1 MDFVRLQ
8 SYYSAFLTSP
18 TNCRCVVILSSGFHG
33 AYFRDAFQLIH
44 ALGVIFYAEGLG
56 ASQPYR
62 AFRVIEPY
70 RVAYFAIGCD
80 SFGW

>member
-44 ALGVIFYAEGLG
+44 ALGVIFCVVAQV
-56 ASQPYR
+56 ASLRYR
-62 AFRVIEPY
+62 AFR
-70 RVAYFAIGCD
+70 AIGSCRVVYCAIGYD
-80 SFGW
+80 FFGW